1 MIMNSLIESKEKNE
15 NEVLLESNNDILS
28 EKDFFVNHIN
38 TMELGFNY
46 VDANNKVVNYN
57 I

>member
-1 MIMNSLIESKEKNE
+1 MIMRTLTKCKEKNE
-15 NEVLLESNNDILS
+15 NEVLLERNNDTLS

-46 VDANNKVVNYN
+46 VDANNKIVNYN